1 MNAPTTFY
9 SASAG
14 SGKTFTLAR
23 DYLTRLFES
32 ATHHAYRSILAV
44 TFTNKAVAE
53 MKERVMEYLFEFTKE
68 EIPESI
74 IAVAMHIKEKT
85 GLDDAAFRLK
95 AQNIHNRLL
104 HDYSA
109 FDIVT
114 IDAFNHRILRTF
126 SRDLKL
132 PDGFEVELDVSNL
145 IAKAVHKVI
154 ARAGEDKE
162 LTDLLISFSLF
173 KINEGKSWDIE
184 YDLMKVGE
192 LIAQENHFE
201 HLERLKSKTPKDFKS
216 LQKALQK
223 DIEELQ
229 DNLSTA
235 ATHLLEKA
243 ASLNL
248 SITDFKRGKTG
259 PFSLV
264 VKTAQGDLSVK
275 PNAGSVKGLLTSD
288 LYTAKVDNATKAAIE
303 EMEGD
308 LSAFA
313 KAYQE
318 NWGMLSFKQ
327 DVIKNLVPLSVLNE
341 IYQEIENIKNEEK
354 IVPIYEF
361 NGLLA
366 REVKNQPAPF
376 IYERLGERYKHFFI
390 DEFQDTS
397 TMQWENMEPLVSN
410 ALQQETT
417 SGNRGSLMLV
427 GDAKQ
432 SIYRWRGGDLDQ
444 FLKLLNVPQLFM
456 LEKKQESLGF
466 NWRSYD
472 NIINFNNSYFEFYSD
487 YLENGAYQ
495 ELYQKHL
502 KQENRKKPGGYIQ
515 IDFLD
520 KANFQDDEDAGIY
533 PTHVHDLVLQAQGNG
548 FSPGEIC
555 ILVRTNKQGNEIANY
570 LISQQISVVSGDSL
584 LVQHS
589 LKVQVLASLMK
600 LLNNPEQQELKFDFL
615 LAHARFSA
623 EENVAVFVEK
633 HKDLSLDDVMKE
645 ICGEEVDGV
654 SAFAKA
660 SLFQSAELLFHK
672 LGLSQHPDTRL
683 QTFLNLIHEF
693 EMGKDASLSAFL
705 EYWEVKRSSLSVP
718 AMHDKDAV
726 QIMTIHKSKGLEF
739 PVVIAPHVDNPL
751 MDTKR
756 DQAWVSVSDQEFHGF
771 NEVLIPVKQDLALYP
786 DPLPEVYD
794 IHAQKS
800 QMDHINLLYVAFTRC
815 REQLY
820 IACKEKPEP
829 KNGSSTPSQ
838 SQLLKRF
845 VMAQDFKSD
854 STEGYVRFSTG
865 SEERKSFSKEEQ
877 AAQVITD
884 QIRSNESKQIEVST
898 KKGMLWATGRDT
910 SIASG
915 NRLHYYLSLVKYA
928 DDIPA
933 VFDIIEKESD
943 LNSDEKQSFTDKV
956 TGLVT
961 HKKTRAFFNSNA
973 DVFTEKAL
981 LLNDGS
987 KQIIDRLHLDHGKI
1001 TIIDFKTGEQ
1011 REEHVYQVQ
1020 RYQKTL
1026 EEIGYN
1032 EFKTYLIYTDNI
1044 EVVAIS

>member
-32 ATHHAYRSILAV
+32 PTHNAYRHILAV

-53 MKERVMEYLFEFTKE
+53 MKERVLDYLFEFTKE
-68 EIPESI
+68 QIPESI
-74 IAVAMHIKEKT
+74 SSVANHIKEKT
-85 GLDDAAFRLK
+85 GLDDEAFRLK

-192 LIAQENHFE
+192 LIAQENHYS
-201 HLERLKSKTPKDFKS
+201 HLELLKSKMPKDFKS

-223 DIEELQ
+223 DIDELQ
-229 DNLSTA
+229 ENLSA
-235 ATHLLEKA
+235 AANHLFEKA
-243 ASLNL
+243 TSLNL

-264 VKTAQGDLSVK
+264 VKTAQGDFSVK

-288 LYTAKVDNATKAAIE
+288 LYTAKMDGSTRAAIE

-327 DVIKNLVPLSVLNE
+327 DVIKNLVPLSVLKE
-341 IYQEIENIKNEEK
+341 IYQEIESIKNEEK
-354 IVPIYEF
+354 IIPIYEF

-397 TMQWENMEPLVSN
+397 TMQWENIEPLVSN

-417 SGNRGSLMLV
+417 SGKRGSLMLV

-456 LEKKQESLGF
+456 LEKKQESLAF

-472 NIINFNNSYFEFYSD
+472 NIIDFNNSFFEFYSD

-495 ELYQKHL
+495 ELYQKYL
-502 KQENRKKPGGYIQ
+502 KQENRKKPGGFIQ

-548 FSPGEIC
+548 FSAGEIC

-570 LISQQISVVSGDSL
+570 LISQQIAVVSGDSL

-589 LKVQVLASLMK
+589 LKVQVLASLMR
-600 LLNNPEQQELKFDFL
+600 LLNSPEQQELKFDFL
-615 LAHARFSA
+615 LAYARFTSA
-623 EENVAVFVEK
+623 VDVANFVEK
-633 HKDLSLDDVMKE
+633 YKDESLDKLLNE
-645 ICGEEVDGV
+645 ICGEEVDGI

-660 SLFQSAELLFHK
+660 SLFQSAELLSFK
-672 LGLSQHPDTRL
+672 LGLNKDPDTRL

-705 EYWEVKRSSLSVP
+705 EYWEIKRSSLSVP
-718 AMHDKDAV
+718 AMHDRDAV

-739 PVVIAPHVDNPL
+739 PVVIAPHVDSPL
-751 MDTKR
+751 IDTKR
-756 DQAWVSVSDQEFHGF
+756 DQAWVPVSDQEFHGF
-771 NEVLIPVKQDLALYP
+771 NEVLIPVKQDLAMYP
-786 DPLPEVYD
+786 DPLPEVY
-794 IHAQKS
+794 HVQAQKS

-829 KNGSSTPSQ
+829 KNGASSPSQ
-838 SQLLKRF
+838 SQLLKRL
-845 VMAQDFKSD
+845 VLSQDFS
-854 STEGYVRFSTG
+854 SNSAEGYERFSSG
-865 SEERKSFSKEEQ
+865 LELRKSIPKEEQ
-877 AAQVITD
+877 PAHIITE

-898 KKGMLWATGRDT
+898 KKGMLWATGRDV
-910 SIASG
+910 SIVSG
-915 NRLHYYLSLVKYA
+915 NRLHYYLSFVKKA
-928 DDIPA
+928 QDVPA
-933 VFDIIEKESD
+933 VLDLIEKEND
-943 LNSDEKQSFTDKV
+943 LNEEEKKSFSNKILEV
-956 TGLVT
+956 VT
-961 HKKTRAFFNSNA
+961 HDRTKAFFDSDA
-973 DVFTEKAL
+973 EVYTEKAL

-987 KQIIDRLHLDHGKI
+987 KQIIDRLQVDAGKV
-1001 TIIDFKTGEQ
+1001 TVIDFKTGEP
-1011 REEHVYQVQ
+1011 REEHALQVQ
-1020 RYQKTL
+1020 RYRNTL
-1026 EEIGYN
+1026 KNVGYDQI
-1032 EFKTYLIYTDNI
+1032 ETYLIYTDDI
-1044 EVVAIS
+1044 QVIAVS